1 MHRDPKMK
9 SVGKHP
15 FQRSKKGLRFGG
27 RMWSG
32 LLAICTYSLL
42 LCVAAIIGKITFEGL
57 PVLFQ
62 SEAPFVNLE
71 FFTESPTT
79 LHEFTGPGGGVLRL
93 DHTDYLRYLEE
104 NPGVVIS
111 DERSISHGGGGILGP
126 LVGTILLIVLS
137 MGFALV
143 LGISTAI
150 FMVEFARDSRLVQT
164 LRLAIMNLAGVP
176 SIVFGLFGFAFFC
189 MSPVFP
195 VLTPEPDPEKSI
207 LAIPVWLTDGY
218 LSFQGWG
225 SSLIAGAA
233 TLAIMVLPVIVAACE
248 ESLKAVPRSLR
259 EASLAL
265 GASRWT
271 CIRTAVLPHAA
282 PGMLTA
288 SVLGVTRVAGETAP
302 ILFTAAVL
310 SRATL
315 PWEEVEGS
323 GLFWVSNVLTQK
335 VEALP
340 YHIYTVSRQPGGE
353 ALNEMRYGSVLFFL
367 ILVMGFAMVSVV
379 LRSRYRRRNEW

>member
-1 MHRDPKMK
+1 
-9 SVGKHP
+9 
-15 FQRSKKGLRFGG
+15 
-27 RMWSG
+27 MWSG

-79 LHEFTGPGGGVLRL
+79 LHEFTGPGGGVLGL

-315 PWEEVEGS
+315 PWKEVEGS